1 MELIEVKP
9 VGQSWRYNPTRQE
22 RCSPNVGPKQTGPK
36 AGPKQALGGLC
47 SRCYNGYSDAT
58 KELSFEGG
66 AAPKSCEAIINLVS
80 ENSATDG
87 TTSLSFSVSHP
98 RMSYVYSSISEE
110 WKL

>member
-47 SRCYNGYSDAT
+47 MVLY
-58 KELSFEGG
+58 
-66 AAPKSCEAIINLVS
+66 
-80 ENSATDG
+80 NSAD
-87 TTSLSFSVSHP
+87 V
-98 RMSYVYSSISEE
+98 
-110 WKL
+110 